1 MALLAD
7 HMDSSGEYRK
17 DITVFLNSCYLTESM
32 WCGPQCEADHLVS
45 LQQVHLLHQKSKES
59 QEER

>member
-7 HMDSSGEYRK
+7 HVESTGEYRK
-17 DITVFLNSCYLTESM
+17 DIAIFLNSCYLAEFM

-45 LQQVHLLHQKSKES
+45 LQQVHLLY
-59 QEER
+59 